1 MDRKEF
7 LKTAAAGLIAASVP
21 SVALRAVSRSPHKR
35 PKRHSGRLSL
45 AFEPYDLKLI
55 HPFTVAVNTRTHT
68 PDVQV
73 TLEYDG
79 ITGYGEASMP
89 PYLGETQES
98 VCRFLGSLDLSRF
111 TDPFRMDEIL
121 DYVDRAAPDNRA
133 AKASVD
139 LALHDL
145 VGKLLGQPW
154 YKIWGLSPE
163 KAPDTSFT
171 IGIDTA
177 EVVRQKVEETAPY
190 NVIKVKMGVEG
201 DRELVEVIRSAT
213 DKPLCVDANQG
224 WTDKEKALDMCH
236 WLKERGCMFVEQPFD
251 KKMIDE
257 TAWLRERSPLP
268 IIADEFCQRIPDVMR
283 AYQVYDGINI
293 KLMKSTGLH
302 EAYKMAVL
310 AKSLGMKLMIGCMTE
325 TSCAI
330 SAAAQLAPM
339 ADWVDLDGNLLIA
352 NDSFDGVKVVDGKIT
367 LTDKPGIGATPIK

>member
-133 AKASVD
+133 AKASFD
-139 LALHDL
+139 LARHDL
-145 VGKLLGQPW
+145 VNRGTR
-154 YKIWGLSPE
+154 Y
-163 KAPDTSFT
+163 
-171 IGIDTA
+171 
-177 EVVRQKVEETAPY
+177 
-190 NVIKVKMGVEG
+190 GVC
-201 DRELVEVIRSAT
+201 RPKRRPTPRSRSAST
-213 DKPLCVDANQG
+213 RPRSSG
-224 WTDKEKALDMCH
+224 
-236 WLKERGCMFVEQPFD
+236 
-251 KKMIDE
+251 KKS
-257 TAWLRERSPLP
+257 RKRLP
-268 IIADEFCQRIPDVMR
+268 
-283 AYQVYDGINI
+283 
-293 KLMKSTGLH
+293 T
-302 EAYKMAVL
+302 
-310 AKSLGMKLMIGCMTE
+310 T
-325 TSCAI
+325 
-330 SAAAQLAPM
+330 
-339 ADWVDLDGNLLIA
+339 
-352 NDSFDGVKVVDGKIT
+352 
-367 LTDKPGIGATPIK
+367 

>member
-1 MDRKEF
+1 MNRKEF

-21 SVALRAVSRSPHKR
+21 SVALRAAARSPHKR
-35 PKRHSGRLSL
+35 PERRSGRLSL

-98 VCRFLGSLDLSRF
+98 VCRFLSSLDLSRF

-121 DYVDRAAPDNRA
+121 DYVDRAAPRQPGGQGFGRSGA
-133 AKASVD
+133 ARSGRQAARTTVVQDMGSV
-139 LALHDL
+139 ARK
-145 VGKLLGQPW
+145 G
-154 YKIWGLSPE
+154 
-163 KAPDTSFT
+163 ADTSFT

-224 WTDKEKALDMCH
+224 WTDKERALETIC
-236 WLKERGCMFVEQPFD
+236 WLAERNTLFVEQPLP
-251 KKMIDE
+251 KEMIDE

-268 IIADEFCQRIPDVMR
+268 IIADEFLQQPSGRQACRGSLRRHQ
-283 AYQVYDGINI
+283 YQ
-293 KLMKSTGLH
+293 
-302 EAYKMAVL
+302 
-310 AKSLGMKLMIGCMTE
+310 
-325 TSCAI
+325 
-330 SAAAQLAPM
+330 
-339 ADWVDLDGNLLIA
+339 ADEKHR
-352 NDSFDGVKVVDGKIT
+352 S
-367 LTDKPGIGATPIK
+367 

>member
-1 MDRKEF
+1 
-7 LKTAAAGLIAASVP
+7 
-21 SVALRAVSRSPHKR
+21 
-35 PKRHSGRLSL
+35 
-45 AFEPYDLKLI
+45 
-55 HPFTVAVNTRTHT
+55 
-68 PDVQV
+68 
-73 TLEYDG
+73 
-79 ITGYGEASMP
+79 MP

-177 EVVRQKVEETAPY
+177 EVVRQKVEETIPY

-224 WTDKEKALDMCH
+224 WTDKERALETIC
-236 WLKERGCMFVEQPFD
+236 WLAERNTLFVEQPLP
-251 KKMIDE
+251 KEMIDE

-268 IIADEFCQRIPDVMR
+268 IIADEFLQRLPDVKR
-283 AYQVYDGINI
+283 AEGVYDGINI
-293 KLMKSTGLH
+293 KLMKSTGLR
-302 EAYKMAVL
+302 EAYRMTIL
-310 AKSLGMKLMIGCMTE
+310 ARALGMKTMIGCMTE
-325 TSCAI
+325 TSCAV
-330 SAAAQLAPM
+330 SAAAQLSPM
-339 ADWVDLDGNLLIA
+339 MDWADLDGNLLIS
-352 NDSFDGVKVVDGKIT
+352 NDRFDGMKIVDGHIT
-367 LTDKPGIGATPIK
+367 LPDRPGLGIVPL

>member
-21 SVALRAVSRSPHKR
+21 SVALRAAARSPHKR
-35 PKRHSGRLSL
+35 PERRSGRLSL

-98 VCRFLGSLDLSRF
+98 VCRFLSSLDLSRF

-224 WTDKEKALDMCH
+224 WTDKERALETIC
-236 WLKERGCMFVEQPFD
+236 WLAERNTLFVEQPLP
-251 KKMIDE
+251 KEMIDE

-268 IIADEFCQRIPDVMR
+268 IIADEFLQRLPDVKR
-283 AYQVYDGINI
+283 AEGVYDGINI
-293 KLMKSTGLH
+293 KLMKSTGLRD
-302 EAYKMAVL
+302 AYRMTLLPRAPG
-310 AKSLGMKLMIGCMTE
+310 LGR
-325 TSCAI
+325 
-330 SAAAQLAPM
+330 
-339 ADWVDLDGNLLIA
+339 
-352 NDSFDGVKVVDGKIT
+352 
-367 LTDKPGIGATPIK
+367 PGR